1 MLTAG
6 LLLRRALEAAQV
18 RRSSRWR
25 AESLTTAA
33 APATT
38 DTGRHRLVC
47 VVPVYLEQEIAE
59 ETARFWHGLALQNL
73 FDQVL
78 LVSTAKEQAA
88 SGQTTHELIEAE
100 LQRLGADP
108 KRIALLRCEEVTRFR
123 ASQLNLAV
131 ESARARLDPADAD
144 PSALW
149 VGIYNA
155 DSRPEAGTFEE
166 LRARALAE
174 PRTRVFQ
181 QLVYYVVPERGRAG
195 MVAIGN
201 SVLQTWW
208 TLSHYVGRNSR
219 GLAGD
224 TVWSRTSP
232 YSTFGHGEFIRL
244 DLLDHIGGFPDF
256 AYADGL
262 LLGWICRLAGEPIG
276 LLANIDVAEV
286 PRSAR
291 DLVTQQTAW
300 LTGLLNFG
308 ATVRWCRERGVLR
321 LPSWEA
327 RLMQAQHLTIP
338 VAWGLSTIA
347 VTSAIGSAVRRTQR
361 GGSAAR
367 NLTLVAGL
375 VAYPVIPALAPV
387 TQHGAGISLGRRVSG
402 TLASWPVEGLAF
414 WPALRGRMR
423 RGQLAPAKTPR

>member
-1 MLTAG
+1 M
-6 LLLRRALEAAQV
+6 
-18 RRSSRWR
+18 
-25 AESLTTAA
+25 
-33 APATT
+33 
-38 DTGRHRLVC
+38 RHRLVC

-59 ETARFWHGLALQNL
+59 ETARFWHGLAQRNL

-78 LVSTAKEQAA
+78 LVSTAKEQTT
-88 SGQTTHELIEAE
+88 GGRTTHELVDAE

-108 KRIALLRCEEVTRFR
+108 ERITLLRCEEVTRYR

-131 ESARARLDPADAD
+131 ESARARLDRAGAKPTTI
-144 PSALW
+144 W

-155 DSRPEAGTFEE
+155 DSRPEAGTFAE

-174 PRTRVFQ
+174 PRTRAFQ

-195 MVAIGN
+195 MVAVGN

-208 TLSHYVGRNSR
+208 TLSHYVGRINR

-276 LLANIDVAEV
+276 LLASIDVAEV

-300 LTGLLNFG
+300 LIGLLNFG

-321 LPSWEA
+321 LPSREV
-327 RLMQAQHLTIP
+327 RLLQAQHLAIP

-347 VTSAIGSAVRRTQR
+347 VTSAIGSAIWRTRR
-361 GGSAAR
+361 GGSSAR
-367 NLTLVAGL
+367 GLALVAGL
-375 VAYPVIPALAPV
+375 VAYPVIPALAPAN
-387 TQHGAGISLGRRVSG
+387 QHGAGTSAGRRVLG

-414 WPALRGRMR
+414 WPALQGRMGR
-423 RGQLAPAKTPR
+423 AQQAPAKTPR